1 MEESHNKWNYWGVV
15 AILLFLV
22 GSPYILAT
30 YATGPDHVFGGF
42 LLNPIDGN
50 SYLAKMRLGL
60 EGSWQFT
67 LPYTS
72 EPGEGSYLFVFY
84 LFLGHLA
91 RTLNWSLLFT
101 FHFARLAGAAFLTLS
116 LYQFCKYVF
125 ASERFRWMAFTFA
138 LFGSGLGWLAFVTT
152 GVITSDFWVAEA
164 YPFLSA
170 YANPHFA
177 FGLAIQLWL
186 LTPGKS
192 REIRWRYGIK
202 LAVAAMLLAEIAPFA
217 VPVVVAI
224 YGGLIGWR
232 LVAKEN
238 FKADVLRLFWIGLG
252 SAPILVYDLWII
264 NTHPA
269 LSGWNA
275 QNLTPSPPVWDLLIS
290 TAPASILAILAV
302 RLYVKSAEQPQR
314 LLIVWLVVCFVL
326 LYVPF
331 NLQRRFLTGYF
342 VPVAFLAFHTIERIA
357 SNHPRRYRRLVVSL
371 FAVSIP
377 TNMIVLLI
385 AVFGVLGL
393 EPQIVLIKHESLAFE
408 WIDENLSNESLMLA
422 APDTGLYLPAYSSIR
437 VVYGHPFETLGAE
450 EQEASVISFYSEWNQ
465 DMFSSFLIGSDVD
478 YVFLG
483 PRERSLGNLPI
494 PANWQIVYENP
505 GVVIYVVDTE

>member
-15 AILLFLV
+15 TLLLFLV
-22 GSPYILAT
+22 SAPYILASF
-30 YATGPDHVFGGF
+30 ATGPDHVFGGF

-72 EPGEGSYLFVFY
+72 EPGDGSYLFVLY

-91 RTLNWSLLFT
+91 RTLDWSLLFT
-101 FHFARLAGAAFLTLS
+101 FHFARLAGAAFLSLS
-116 LYQFCKYVF
+116 LYQFCKFVF
-125 ASERFRWMAFTFA
+125 ASERFRWLSFTFV
-138 LFGSGLGWLAFVTT
+138 LFGSGLGWLALATS

-177 FGLAIQLWL
+177 FGLALQLWL
-186 LTPGKS
+186 LMPGKS
-192 REIRWRYGIK
+192 REFNWRYGIR
-202 LAVAAMLLAEIAPFA
+202 LAVAAMLLAGIAPFA

-224 YGGLIGWR
+224 YGGLIGWK
-232 LVAKEN
+232 LIIKEN
-238 FKADVLRLFWIGLG
+238 FKEDILRLFWIGLG

-264 NTHPA
+264 YTHPV

-302 RLYVKSAEQPQR
+302 RMYVKSTEQPQR
-314 LLIVWLVVCFVL
+314 LLVVWLVVCLVL

-342 VPVAFLAFHTIERIA
+342 VPVALLAFHAIEHIA
-357 SNHPRRYRRLVVSL
+357 SNNPRRYRRLVASI
-371 FAVSIP
+371 FAFSIP
-377 TNMIVLLI
+377 TNIIVFLI
-385 AVFGVLGL
+385 AIFGVLGL
-393 EPQIVLIKHESLAFE
+393 EPQIVLGKHESLAFE
-408 WIDENLSNESLMLA
+408 WIDENLTYESLMLA
-422 APDTGLYLPAYSSIR
+422 APDTGLFLPAYSSIR
-437 VVYGHPFETLGAE
+437 VVYGHPFETLRAE
-450 EQEASVISFYSEWNQ
+450 EQEASVISFYSEWDKDQ
-465 DMFSSFLIGSDVD
+465 ITSFITDSKID

-483 PRERSLGNLPI
+483 PRERNLGNLPI
-494 PANWQIVYENP
+494 QAVWQVVYENP
-505 GVVIYVVDTE
+505 GVVIYAVVNE